1 MGLQRTNYVF
11 GLHSGD
17 CLIPLLFPLLH
28 TSWILDT
35 NLLRL
40 VLQYLGAIIQTEDPP
55 RLFYR
60 QIVRHALLLLDRVA
74 ARREDDIELL

>member
-1 MGLQRTNYVF
+1 
-11 GLHSGD
+11 
-17 CLIPLLFPLLH
+17 
-28 TSWILDT
+28 
-35 NLLRL
+35 